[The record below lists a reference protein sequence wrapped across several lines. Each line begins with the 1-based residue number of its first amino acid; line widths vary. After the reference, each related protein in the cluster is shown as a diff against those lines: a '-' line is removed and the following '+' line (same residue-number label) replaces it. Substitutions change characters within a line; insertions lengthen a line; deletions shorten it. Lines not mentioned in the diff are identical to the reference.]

1 MEEGSI
7 FFDTIS
13 PKDRKGGSMRFTVDE
28 YAKAFKMSKE
38 MIQNK
43 LRTKRLNYIIEG
55 GVTYIIVPRSSLDTD
70 KRQELAEPRKPSPPP
85 APQKTTVGMII
96 ALYQKENQQ
105 LKLKIKELEAK
116 VDKLV
121 HDKEQMLIAER
132 ERIEEIYTAKDEQLK
147 NILEVINTK
156 LLLSQENKVHDV
168 DVSASASIPP
178 LYSSGMIELKRY
190 LKFIGMGSEERK
202 AIKRRFELAY
212 GSDIRIIQKEG
223 EFYVDLSKYDYTDF
237 LS

>member
-1 MEEGSI
+1 
-7 FFDTIS
+7 
-13 PKDRKGGSMRFTVDE
+13 MRFTVDE
-28 YAKAFKMSKE
+28 YAKTFKMSKE

-55 GVTYIIVPRSSLDTD
+55 GVTYIIVPRSSLDEE
-70 KRQELAEPRKPSPPP
+70 KRQELAQTAKPATPS

-116 VDKLV
+116 IDRLV
-121 HDKEQMLIAER
+121 NDKEQMLIAER

-147 NILEVINTK
+147 NFFEVINTK
-156 LLLSQENKVHDV
+156 LLLSHENKVHDV
-168 DVSASASIPP
+168 DISATPITAAPQP
-178 LYSSGMIELKRY
+178 SGGGVIELKRY
-190 LKFIGMGSEERK
+190 LKFIGMGSDERK
-202 AIKRRFELAY
+202 AVKRRFELAY
-212 GSDIRIIQKEG
+212 GSDVRVIQKEG
-223 EFYVDLSKYDYTDF
+223 EFYVDLSRYDYTDF

>member
-1 MEEGSI
+1 
-7 FFDTIS
+7 
-13 PKDRKGGSMRFTVDE
+13 MRFTVDE
-28 YAKAFKMSKE
+28 YAKTFKMSKE

-55 GVTYIIVPRSSLDTD
+55 GVTYIIVPRSSLDEE
-70 KRQELAEPRKPSPPP
+70 KRLELSQNPKPLSPPP

-105 LKLKIKELEAK
+105 LKIKIKELENK
-116 VDKLV
+116 VDRLV
-121 HDKEQMLIAER
+121 NDKEQMLIAER

-147 NILEVINTK
+147 NLLDVINTK
-156 LLLSQENKVHDV
+156 LLLSQDNRVHDV
-168 DVSASASIPP
+168 DISTTPESIAPS
-178 LYSSGMIELKRY
+178 LSSGVIELKRY
-190 LKFIGMGSEERK
+190 LKFIGMGSDERK
-202 AIKRRFELAY
+202 AVRRRFELAY

-223 EFYVDLSKYDYTDF
+223 DFYVDLSKYDYTDF

>member
-1 MEEGSI
+1 
-7 FFDTIS
+7 
-13 PKDRKGGSMRFTVDE
+13 MRFTVDE
-28 YAKAFKMSKE
+28 YAKTFKMSKE

-55 GVTYIIVPRSSLDTD
+55 GVTYIIVPRSSLDED
-70 KRQELAEPRKPSPPP
+70 KRRELTQTAKPASAP

-116 VDKLV
+116 IDRLV
-121 HDKEQMLIAER
+121 NDKEQMLIAER

-147 NILEVINTK
+147 NFFEVINTK

-168 DVSASASIPP
+168 DISATPITAAPQTTG
-178 LYSSGMIELKRY
+178 SGIIELKRY
-190 LKFIGMGSEERK
+190 LKFIGMSSDERK
-202 AIKRRFELAY
+202 AVRRRFELAY
-212 GSDIRIIQKEG
+212 GSDVRVIQKEG
-223 EFYVDLSKYDYTDF
+223 EFYVDLSRYDYTDF

>member
-1 MEEGSI
+1 
-7 FFDTIS
+7 
-13 PKDRKGGSMRFTVDE
+13 MRFTVDE
-28 YAKAFKMSKE
+28 YAKTFKMSKE

-55 GVTYIIVPRSSLDTD
+55 GVTYIIVPRSSLDEE
-70 KRQELAEPRKPSPPP
+70 KRQELTQHAKHSAAAP

-96 ALYQKENQQ
+96 ALYQKENQH
-105 LKLKIKELEAK
+105 LKLKIKELETK
-116 VDKLV
+116 IDRLV
-121 HDKEQMLIAER
+121 NDKEQMLIAER

-147 NILEVINTK
+147 NLLEVINTK
-156 LLLSQENKVHDV
+156 LLLSRDNSVQDV
-168 DVSASASIPP
+168 DITASAPVTPS
-178 LYSSGMIELKRY
+178 LSSGIIELKRY
-190 LKFIGMGSEERK
+190 LKFIGMGSDERK
-202 AIKRRFELAY
+202 AVKRRFELAY

>member
-1 MEEGSI
+1 
-7 FFDTIS
+7 
-13 PKDRKGGSMRFTVDE
+13 MRFTVDE
-28 YAKAFKMSKE
+28 YAKTFKMSKE

-55 GVTYIIVPRSSLDTD
+55 GVTYIIVPRSSLDKE
-70 KRQELAEPRKPSPPP
+70 KRQELAQHSKPSAAAP

-105 LKLKIKELEAK
+105 LKLKIKELETK
-116 VDKLV
+116 IDRLV
-121 HDKEQMLIAER
+121 NDKEQMLIAER

-147 NILEVINTK
+147 NLLDVINTK
-156 LLLSQENKVHDV
+156 LLLSRDNSVQDV
-168 DVSASASIPP
+168 DITASAPVPP
-178 LYSSGMIELKRY
+178 SLSSGIIELKRY
-190 LKFIGMGSEERK
+190 LKFIGMGSDERK
-202 AIKRRFELAY
+202 AVKRRFELAY

>member
-1 MEEGSI
+1 
-7 FFDTIS
+7 
-13 PKDRKGGSMRFTVDE
+13 MRFTVDE
-28 YAKAFKMSKE
+28 YAKTFKMSKE

-55 GVTYIIVPRSSLDTD
+55 GVTYIIVPRSSLDEE
-70 KRQELAEPRKPSPPP
+70 KRQELAQHSKPSAAAP

-105 LKLKIKELEAK
+105 LKLKIKELETK
-116 VDKLV
+116 IDRLV
-121 HDKEQMLIAER
+121 NDKEQMLIAER

-147 NILEVINTK
+147 NLLDVINTK
-156 LLLSQENKVHDV
+156 LLLSRDNSVQDV
-168 DVSASASIPP
+168 DITASAPVPP
-178 LYSSGMIELKRY
+178 SLSSGIIELKRY
-190 LKFIGMGSEERK
+190 LKFIGMGSDERK
-202 AIKRRFELAY
+202 AVKRRFELAY

>member
-1 MEEGSI
+1 
-7 FFDTIS
+7 
-13 PKDRKGGSMRFTVDE
+13 MRFTVDE
-28 YAKAFKMSKE
+28 YAKTFKMSKE

-55 GVTYIIVPRSSLDTD
+55 GITYIIVPRSSLNEE
-70 KRQELAEPRKPSPPP
+70 KRQELAQNIKSVPSIP

-105 LKLKIKELEAK
+105 LKLKIKELESK
-116 VDKLV
+116 IDRLV
-121 HDKEQMLIAER
+121 NDKEQMLIAER

-147 NILEVINTK
+147 NLLEVINTK
-156 LLLSQENKVHDV
+156 LLLSRDNSIQDV
-168 DVSASASIPP
+168 DITTSPP
-178 LYSSGMIELKRY
+178 ITPSLSSGIIELKRY

-202 AIKRRFELAY
+202 AIKRRFELSY
-212 GSDIRIIQKEG
+212 GSDVRIIQKEG

>member
-1 MEEGSI
+1 
-7 FFDTIS
+7 
-13 PKDRKGGSMRFTVDE
+13 MRFTVDE
-28 YAKAFKMSKE
+28 YAKTFKMSKE

-55 GVTYIIVPRSSLDTD
+55 GVTYIIVPRSSLDEE
-70 KRQELAEPRKPSPPP
+70 KHRELTQTAKTSPSAP

-116 VDKLV
+116 IDRLV
-121 HDKEQMLIAER
+121 NDKEQMLIAER

-147 NILEVINTK
+147 NFFEVINTK
-156 LLLSQENKVHDV
+156 LLLSHENKVHDV
-168 DVSASASIPP
+168 DISATPITAAPQP
-178 LYSSGMIELKRY
+178 SGGGVIELKRY
-190 LKFIGMGSEERK
+190 LKFIGMGSDERK
-202 AIKRRFELAY
+202 AVKRRFELAY
-212 GSDIRIIQKEG
+212 GSDVRVIQKEG
-223 EFYVDLSKYDYTDF
+223 EFYVDLSRYDYTDF

>member
-1 MEEGSI
+1 
-7 FFDTIS
+7 
-13 PKDRKGGSMRFTVDE
+13 MRFTVDE
-28 YAKAFKMSKE
+28 YAKTFKMSKE

-55 GVTYIIVPRSSLDTD
+55 GVTYIIVPRSSLDED
-70 KRQELAEPRKPSPPP
+70 KRRELTQTAKPAAAP

-105 LKLKIKELEAK
+105 LKMKIKELEAK
-116 VDKLV
+116 IDRLV
-121 HDKEQMLIAER
+121 NDKEQMLIAER

-147 NILEVINTK
+147 NFFEVINTK

-168 DVSASASIPP
+168 DISATPITAAPQTTG
-178 LYSSGMIELKRY
+178 SGIIELKRY
-190 LKFIGMGSEERK
+190 LKFIGMSSEERK
-202 AIKRRFELAY
+202 AVKRRFELAY
-212 GSDIRIIQKEG
+212 GSDVRVIQKEG
-223 EFYVDLSKYDYTDF
+223 EFYVDLSRYDYTDF

>member
-1 MEEGSI
+1 
-7 FFDTIS
+7 
-13 PKDRKGGSMRFTVDE
+13 MRFTIDE
-28 YAKAFKMSKE
+28 YAKTFKMSKE

-43 LRTKRLNYIIEG
+43 IRTKRLNYIIEG
-55 GVTYIIVPRSSLDTD
+55 GITYIIVPRSSLDEE
-70 KRQELAEPRKPSPPP
+70 KRQEIAQSNKSATPPP
-85 APQKTTVGMII
+85 SLQKTTVGMII

-116 VDKLV
+116 VDRLV
-121 HDKEQMLIAER
+121 NDKEQMLIAER

-147 NILEVINTK
+147 NLLEVINTK
-156 LLLSQENKVHDV
+156 LLLSQENAVHDV
-168 DVSASASIPP
+168 DITATAPIAPSLPNGI
-178 LYSSGMIELKRY
+178 IELKRY

-202 AIKRRFELAY
+202 AVKRRFELAF

>member
-1 MEEGSI
+1 
-7 FFDTIS
+7 
-13 PKDRKGGSMRFTVDE
+13 MRFTIDE
-28 YAKAFKMSKE
+28 YAKTFKMSKE

-55 GVTYIIVPRSSLDTD
+55 GMTYIIVPRSSLDEE
-70 KRQELAEPRKPSPPP
+70 KRQEIDQSTKRSPAPV
-85 APQKTTVGMII
+85 PQKTTVGMII

-116 VDKLV
+116 IDRLV
-121 HDKEQMLIAER
+121 NDKEQMLIAER
-132 ERIEEIYTAKDEQLK
+132 ERIEDIYTAKDEQLK
-147 NILEVINTK
+147 NLLEVINTK
-156 LLLSQENKVHDV
+156 LLLSQNNAVHDV
-168 DVSASASIPP
+168 DISIPAAAP
-178 LYSSGMIELKRY
+178 TLPNGLIELKRY

-202 AIKRRFELAY
+202 AVKRKFELAF

-237 LS
+237 L